1 MAFEVARQGAR
12 RTLAALL
19 LGATAGLSGCA
30 AWLPPPMT
38 AALQQAARTGPPAAE
53 LSAVP
58 FFPLTEA
65 AQARHCGPQALA
77 STLVAAGLPG
87 DPLALADATYL
98 PARGGSLQIEMLAAA
113 RRSGAL
119 AVILPGTLAALFDE
133 IDAGHPVLVLQNLG
147 LAWAPRW
154 HYAVL
159 IGYDQAMREFI
170 LRSGNEARQRLPWA
184 TFEYTWAR
192 AAHWSVVVLPP
203 GRLPASAS
211 AAQGVQAALDFERLA
226 APVDAVRVWRSVLQR
241 WPDQLVAAL
250 GLANGLHAQGHDD
263 AAAQVLETAT
273 QRHRSAVL
281 WNNLAQVEISRGR
294 WPQAQ
299 AALDQAF
306 KRAREAEPRWLA
318 EVDLTAAAL
327 AAARTSTEQS
337 APSR

>member
-1 MAFEVARQGAR
+1 MAARA
-12 RTLAALL
+12 TLAALL
-19 LGATAGLSGCA
+19 SGVAIGLGGCA

-38 AALQQAARTGPPAAE
+38 AALQQAVPRAGGAAVE
-53 LSAVP
+53 LAEVP
-58 FFPLTEA
+58 FFPLTDA

-87 DPLALADATYL
+87 DPLQLAEATYL

-119 AVILPGTLAALFDE
+119 AVVLPGTLQALLDE
-133 IDAGHPVLVLQNLG
+133 LDAGRPVLVLQNLG

-159 IGYDQAMREFI
+159 IGHDHRTREFI

-192 AAHWSVVVLPP
+192 AAHWAVAVLPP
-203 GRLPASAS
+203 GQLPVS
-211 AAQGVQAALDFERLA
+211 AAAEPVVQAAVDFERLA
-226 APVDAVRVWRSVLQR
+226 RPADAVQVWRSVLQR
-241 WPDQLVAAL
+241 WPEQLMAAL
-250 GLANGLHAQGHDD
+250 GLGNNLHALGRNDE
-263 AAAQVLETAT
+263 AAQVFEAAT
-273 QRHRSAVL
+273 QRHQSAVL

-299 AALDQAF
+299 AALDQALR
-306 KRAREAEPRWLA
+306 RAREAEPRWLA
-318 EVDLTAAAL
+318 EVQSTAAAL
-327 AAARTSTEQS
+327 AAAQTPSQPQ
-337 APSR
+337 PSR